1 MRILLD
7 ESLPRDL
14 GREISGHEV
23 TTVVQQAGWAGLQ
36 NGELLRRA
44 AEQFDVLVTGDQ
56 NVEHQQNPARLPLPV
71 IILAAASN
79 RIEALRP
86 LVPQLLQALANV
98 AGRRFIRIP
107 GPK

>member
-14 GREISGHEV
+14 GKEIPGHEA
-23 TTVVQQAGWAGLQ
+23 TTVQQAGWAGLE

-44 AEQFDVLVTGDQ
+44 AERFDVLVSGDQ
-56 NVEHQQNPARLPLPV
+56 NIEYQQNPALLPIPV
-71 IILAAASN
+71 VILVAVSN

-86 LVPQLLQALANV
+86 LIPELLQALTRIR
-98 AGRRFIRIP
+98 GREFVRVGAEKR
-107 GPK
+107 

>member
-14 GREISGHEV
+14 GREITGHEV
-23 TTVVQQAGWAGLQ
+23 TTVQQAEWTGLE

-44 AEQFDVLVTGDQ
+44 AERFDVLVTGDQ
-56 NVEHQQNPARLPLPV
+56 NIEYQQNPTSLPLPV
-71 IILAAASN
+71 VILVAASN

-86 LVPQLLQALANV
+86 LIPELLQ
-98 AGRRFIRIP
+98 GRHCQSEIRP
-107 GPK
+107 YPAV

>member
-23 TTVVQQAGWAGLQ
+23 TTVQQAGWAGLE

-44 AEQFDVLVTGDQ
+44 VARFDVLVTGDQ
-56 NVEHQQNPARLPLPV
+56 NMEHQQNPTRLPLSV
-71 IILAAASN
+71 IILVAASN

-86 LVPQLLQALANV
+86 LVPELLQALAGV
-98 AGRRFIRIP
+98 ASPRLIRIP
-107 GPK
+107 RPK